1 VSSDG
6 KYGIVAAGSY
16 RDVGRFVR
24 GEEALEEKEMPGV
37 K

>member
-1 VSSDG
+1 LPLDHTD
-6 KYGIVAAGSY
+6 

-24 GEEALEEKEMPGV
+24 GEEAVGEKEEEMPGV